1 MLSMWP
7 LSWASIRSLVIALAG
22 TPEPVLEQVVG
33 LQLREGPGALTPAV
47 PQYLRHRQPGIV
59 AEDAPGNSAQE
70 GLAEVALRM
79 ARRMGQRHEHLLG
92 LAAVLPD
99 VVLDDGVPAVK
110 AVLVPEPLED
120 ALAVWRC
127 FLGTR

>member
-1 MLSMWP
+1 MLSEWP

-33 LQLREGPGALTPAV
+33 LQLGEGPGALTPAV

-70 GLAEVALRM
+70 GKR
-79 ARRMGQRHEHLLG
+79 
-92 LAAVLPD
+92 
-99 VVLDDGVPAVK
+99 
-110 AVLVPEPLED
+110 
-120 ALAVWRC
+120 
-127 FLGTR
+127 